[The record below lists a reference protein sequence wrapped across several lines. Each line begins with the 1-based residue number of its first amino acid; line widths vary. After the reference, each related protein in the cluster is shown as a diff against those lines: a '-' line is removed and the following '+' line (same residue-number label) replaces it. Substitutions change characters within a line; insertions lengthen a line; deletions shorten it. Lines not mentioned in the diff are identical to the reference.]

1 MVCEFAQ
8 LYQGILAYFELRK
21 LSFYLRSKFGSPNQN
36 NLTISYYIKCILL
49 ELLVGSI
56 LLSFSTVIMG
66 LRYDFRFLMFGLSA
80 KYMDWKITSSSIL
93 LLGMVRF
100 FWGNAD
106 VSEINLKSSILL
118 AVTLPLIDRYTRDRL
133 NELTQLLVL
142 VTYSLLPTLV
152 ASNHLIAD
160 KSLVLLIGGILIISG
175 YAATFM
181 LHYFVSDLYS
191 LIVSASTDHLTGLK
205 NVRAFHKELSSV
217 ERRNNPSVT
226 LAVIDIDYFKDYNDC
241 FGHDSGDATLR
252 QLAGVF
258 NAQAV
263 SEATFY
269 RIGGEEFAL
278 VLENTQATDSENYV
292 RHLQKTVEENVFYA
306 TTGEPIALTISA
318 GVAHR
323 RKNESLKK
331 TLKRADNALYQAKRN
346 GRNKVMTSLQH

>member
-1 MVCEFAQ
+1 MISLLANI
-8 LYQGILAYFELRK
+8 GIMFLAIY
-21 LSFYLRSKFGSPNQN
+21 FYLRSKFGSPNQN

-49 ELLVGSI
+49 ELLVESI

-80 KYMDWKITSSSIL
+80 KYMDWKINSSSIL

-106 VSEINLKSSILL
+106 VSEINLKISILL

-152 ASNHLIAD
+152 ATNHLIAD

-191 LIVSASTDHLTGLK
+191 LIVSASTDSLTELK
-205 NVRAFHKELSSV
+205 NARTFHNDLMKM
-217 ERRNNPSVT
+217 ERNKKSIT
-226 LAVIDIDYFKDYNDC
+226 LAVMDIDYFKDYNDK
-241 FGHDSGDATLR
+241 FGHDSGDALLK
-252 QLAGVF
+252 QLALVF
-258 NAQAV
+258 NALDTP
-263 SEATFY
+263 STSFY
-269 RIGGEEFAL
+269 RVGGEEFIVMIANA
-278 VLENTQATDSENYV
+278 NTCEAEEFIHDFQEIVAHSKFHIISGDSV
-292 RHLQKTVEENVFYA
+292 SM
-306 TTGEPIALTISA
+306 TISV
-318 GVAHR
+318 GLAHSQ
-323 RKNESLKK
+323 KEETLKK
-331 TLKRADNALYQAKRN
+331 TLKKADIALYQAKKG
-346 GRNKVMTSLQH
+346 GRNKVIVSFPPY